1 MFNFALTI
9 MLLVF
14 GAFNLFG
21 NLHDYLDPGT
31 LANTVLTQMH
41 ANDSKF
47 PVVTYTPTE
56 LTATI
61 GAVLLTLQGAN
72 YGLMLW
78 WSIQRMKAR
87 KFSFWVP
94 MVGAGISSV
103 LVFATLAV
111 LLFSDPDVR
120 AALLAFAGA

>member
-9 MLLVF
+9 MLLVI

-21 NLHDYLDPGT
+21 NLHDYVDPGT
-31 LANTVLTQMH
+31 LANAVLTQMH
-41 ANDSKF
+41 TGDAKF

-56 LTATI
+56 LTAI
-61 GAVLLTLQGAN
+61 VGAVLLTLQGAN

-94 MVGAGISSV
+94 LVGAGISSV
-103 LVFATLAV
+103 LVFSTLAI
-111 LLFSDPDVR
+111 LLFSDPEVR
-120 AALLAFAGA
+120 AALLTFANG